1 MKLHSILIIF
11 TATLALSCN
20 KDFLNKLPLDSPS
33 DATFF
38 SNKEELDLAVNGAY
52 TDLWWESS
60 SVPYVLWLDGTTDIA
75 WSRGDYANV
84 QSVQSGQFT
93 PDASIF
99 YNTWSHMYN
108 GISKT
113 NNILENMHRAKDV
126 VSADDYASIQAQA
139 KFLRSYFYFY
149 LVELYGDVP
158 WVTTILP
165 LDSANL
171 PRTAKKDIVAY
182 LYEDLDSAAADLPSS
197 WSGENAGR
205 ATKGAALTLKA
216 RLALYEG
223 DYSTAAAA
231 AKAVIDLGTY
241 GINPNY
247 QDLFHYV
254 GESSN
259 EIILKLPYLVG
270 VRTNSIPQI
279 FGVHSALGSYSI
291 LVPTQEMV
299 DMYECTDGKS
309 IDNSSLFD
317 ASNPFEN
324 RDPRLDQSIIHPG
337 MWFNHSIFETH
348 PDSTFTRRVVG
359 GDTVLVANPE
369 LTTYATF
376 TGYGWLKYM
385 DEADLPQDLASSHIN
400 VILMRYAEVL
410 LTYAEAKI
418 ELNDIDE
425 SVVDAINQ
433 VRGRPS
439 VSMPLVHIGM
449 SQDSLRKVVRYERTI
464 ELADEGFRLF
474 DIKRWKYAE
483 HVLPGNVYGRRNVA
497 HWYDPIVPQ
506 IDEYGRSIYPDQDKI
521 FKIISVNVFDPSK
534 NYLWPI
540 PQKELDV
547 DHNLEQNPGY

>member
-1 MKLHSILIIF
+1 MKLHSILIIL
-11 TATLALSCN
+11 TATLVLSCN

-33 DATFF
+33 DETFF
-38 SNKEELDLAVNGAY
+38 SSKEELDLAINGAY
-52 TDLWWESS
+52 TDLWWEWS
-60 SVPYVLWLDGTTDIA
+60 SVPYVLWLDGATDIA

-84 QSVQSGQFT
+84 QSIQSGQFT
-93 PDASIF
+93 PDLGIF
-99 YNTWSHMYN
+99 MSTWSHMYN
-108 GISKT
+108 GISKA

-139 KFLRSYFYFY
+139 RFLRSYFYFY

-158 WVTTILP
+158 WVTTILS

-171 PRTAKKDIVAY
+171 PRTSKADIVAH
-182 LYEDLDSAAADLPSS
+182 LYDDLDSAAAHLPPN

-205 ATKGAALTLKA
+205 VTKGAALTLKA

-223 DYSTAAAA
+223 DYQTAAAA
-231 AKAVIDLGTY
+231 AKAVMDLGIY
-241 GINPNY
+241 GIYPNY

-254 GESSN
+254 GEGSN
-259 EIILKLPYLVG
+259 EIILNLPYLVG
-270 VRTNSIPQI
+270 VRTNRIPQM

-309 IDNSSLFD
+309 IDNSPLFD
-317 ASNPFEN
+317 PSNPFEH
-324 RDPRLDQSIIHPG
+324 RDPRLDQSIIRPG

-348 PDSTFTRRVVG
+348 PDSTYTRRVVG

-418 ELNDIDE
+418 ELNDIDQ
-425 SVVDAINQ
+425 SVLDAINQ

-439 VSMPLVHIGM
+439 VSMPLVHMGM

-483 HVLPGNVYGRRNVA
+483 HVLPGNVYGRRNVV
-497 HWYDPIVPQ
+497 HWYDPIIPQ
-506 IDEYGRSIYPDQDKI
+506 IDEYGRSVYPDADKI

-547 DHNLEQNPGY
+547 DHNLQQNPGY